1 MEGAANAP
9 EERRQFRTTFSSA
22 ILPVMKF
29 RSLAPALLVFALAA
43 AAAEQPAPGPGGR
56 PAANTGPVQWIVFPS
71 PQLELRGLPWFA
83 ENAPELWRLPRSAQ
97 AQVPAR
103 VWTRAVAPGGGRIR
117 FSSTT
122 SRLSL
127 RVEVVQAQ
135 KKPAYFDAYVDG
147 ERAGSAGATGPKTAE
162 LVLFSGRDRRP
173 KEITIYLPHTS
184 EVRVS
189 AVGID
194 PVARVGPAAEF
205 ALPAPLVCYGSSVL
219 QGTGAEHPSTTYP
232 AVLARRLNLD
242 FVNLG
247 FGGAGKAEPAVVALV
262 NQPEVSGFIFDLGKS
277 YGPQPKAVFDR
288 MLADIRAVHPT
299 VPIFCITPIHAT
311 RETKE
316 PAYEKLSENLRTLM
330 REAALERRNAGDRNI
345 HVVEGLDLFGPA
357 DQALFKDPLHPNDEG
372 NVRMGERLVARVKAV
387 LFGRN

>member
-1 MEGAANAP
+1 ML
-9 EERRQFRTTFSSA
+9 RHF
-22 ILPVMKF
+22 LVPVL
-29 RSLAPALLVFALAA
+29 LAFVLSAA
-43 AAAEQPAPGPGGR
+43 AADR
-56 PAANTGPVQWIVFPS
+56 PAANSGGVPPVAGGSLEWIAFPS

-97 AQVPAR
+97 ARVPAR

-122 SRLSL
+122 SRLLL
-127 RVEVVQAQ
+127 RVEVIQAQ

-194 PVARVGPAAEF
+194 ADARIGPAAAF

-219 QGTGAEHPSTTYP
+219 QGTGADHPASTYP
-232 AVLARRLNLD
+232 AVLARSLNLD

-262 NQPEVSGFIFDLGKS
+262 NRPQVSGFLFDLGKS
-277 YGPQPKAVFDR
+277 YGPQSKEVFVR
-288 MLADIRAVHPT
+288 MLADIRAFHPT
-299 VPIFCITPIHAT
+299 APIFCVTPIYAT
-311 RETKE
+311 REAKE
-316 PAYEKLSENLRTLM
+316 PAYEKLSEDLRLLM
-330 REAALERRNAGDRNI
+330 RDAAVERRDAGDRNI
-345 HVVEGLDLFGPA
+345 HVIEGLDLFGPA
-357 DQALFKDPLHPNDEG
+357 DQSLFKDPLHPNDEG
-372 NVRMGERLVARVKAV
+372 NVRMGERLVPIVRAV
-387 LFGRN
+387 LFGRR

>member
-1 MEGAANAP
+1 MI
-9 EERRQFRTTFSSA
+9 RH
-22 ILPVMKF
+22 
-29 RSLAPALLVFALAA
+29 LLVPVLLAFALSATAA
-43 AAAEQPAPGPGGR
+43 DQPAAKPGGLP
-56 PAANTGPVQWIVFPS
+56 PAAGGPLEWIAFPS

-97 AQVPAR
+97 ARVPAR

-122 SRLSL
+122 ARLSI
-127 RVEVVQAQ
+127 RVEMVQAQ
-135 KKPAYFDAYVDG
+135 KKPAYFDAYVNG
-147 ERAGSAGATGPKTAE
+147 ERAGSAGATGPKSAE
-162 LVLFSGRDRRP
+162 LVLFSGHDRRP

-194 PVARVGPAAEF
+194 VDARIGPAAAF

-219 QGTGAEHPSTTYP
+219 QGTGADHPSATYP
-232 AVLARRLNLD
+232 AALARRLNLD

-262 NQPEVSGFIFDLGKS
+262 NRPQVSGFLFDLGKS
-277 YGPQPKAVFDR
+277 YGPQSKDVFAR
-288 MLADIRAVHPT
+288 MLADIRAIHPT
-299 VPIFCITPIHAT
+299 VPIFCVTPIYAT
-311 RETKE
+311 REAKD
-316 PAYEKLSENLRTLM
+316 PAYEKLSEDLRTLM
-330 REAALERRNAGDRNI
+330 RDAALERRNAGDRNI

-357 DQALFKDPLHPNDEG
+357 DQSLFKDPLHPNDEG
-372 NVRMGERLVARVKAV
+372 NLRMGERLAVPVKAV